1 MRERNYH
8 RIARTGRR
16 TVLKGGVGFGIA
28 LGMGSRVAWGQD
40 DKASM
45 RPQEGDVLVKL
56 DDPSTTPLT
65 PDHIPR
71 GAAPT
76 LAWSMDPIDRVV
88 RNGSRLNRVILVRL
102 DEERLSPET
111 RPRAAGG
118 VVAYTAVCTH
128 TGCEV
133 VDWLADEQCL
143 SCPCHFSKFDPR
155 DGAKVLDGPAP
166 RPLPALPLKVTE
178 VNLVVAK
185 PFLTRVGFE
194 PA

>member
-1 MRERNYH
+1 M
-8 RIARTGRR
+8 
-16 TVLKGGVGFGIA
+16 LKAGFGLAVA
-28 LGMGSRVAWGQD
+28 LGVAPRAMWGQD

-45 RPQEGDVLVKL
+45 RPQADDVLVGIA
-56 DDPSTTPLT
+56 DPSTTPLT
-65 PDHIPR
+65 PDQIPG

-76 LAWSMDPIDRVV
+76 LAWAMEPADRVV

-102 DEERLSPET
+102 DEETLSPET
-111 RPRAAGG
+111 RPRAADG
-118 VVAYTAVCTH
+118 VVAYTAICTH

-133 VDWLADEQCL
+133 IDWLGDDQCL

-166 RPLPALPLKVTE
+166 RPLPALPLKV
-178 VNLVVAK
+178 VAGQLVVAK
-185 PFLTRVGFE
+185 PFTTRVGFE